1 MEPRER
7 IPPSPPP
14 NYLAINYLQAS
25 CFHCTWVFHPRHGT
39 PLVSEASSISRSRE
53 RLKSLS
59 AGLTARQRDGRLE
72 RQGRPV
78 LGVRSPHSRLTTSN
92 SRERSAGPSR
102 TAAARPRDMT
112 IKRSD
117 HVSVVVDDLAAA
129 IAFFTALCMTLPAAT
144 SATCDDCRSRPMP
157 RRSRR
162 WVLYTPGFLLSGHTG
177 APLVPEHFRFGR
189 RPSLATELTLCR

>member
-1 MEPRER
+1 MNPVSKRAPLFAAR
-7 IPPSPPP
+7 FACRYGMCRTSP
-14 NYLAINYLQAS
+14 AS
-25 CFHCTWVFHPRHGT
+25 GF
-39 PLVSEASSISRSRE
+39 
-53 RLKSLS
+53 RLKHWRSDCRQFDGESVLRCT
-59 AGLTARQRDGRLE
+59 LICRQRDGRLE

-92 SRERSAGPSR
+92 SREQSAGPSR

-177 APLVPEHFRFGR
+177 APLVPQHFRFGR